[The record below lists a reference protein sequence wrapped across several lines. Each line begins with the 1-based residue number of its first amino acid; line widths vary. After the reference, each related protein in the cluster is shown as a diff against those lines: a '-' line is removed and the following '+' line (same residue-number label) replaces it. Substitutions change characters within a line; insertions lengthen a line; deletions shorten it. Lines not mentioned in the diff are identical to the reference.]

1 MNELI
6 SLLEAVYSTMDTIS
20 IEGIDNADK
29 FVGCANV
36 VKNVANKLREMKRKE
51 EEPTVLQERETANEL
66 IERDVKML
74 ECCHGIPL
82 YGKLVGNTIELTC
95 ENGCRTAK
103 FNISNEERI
112 RVVEKWNRE
121 VLANG

>member
-6 SLLEAVYSTMDTIS
+6 SLLEAVYSTMDKIS

-51 EEPTVLQERETANEL
+51 EEPTVLQESGTA
-66 IERDVKML
+66 K
-74 ECCHGIPL
+74 
-82 YGKLVGNTIELTC
+82 ELT
-95 ENGCRTAK
+95 G
-103 FNISNEERI
+103 
-112 RVVEKWNRE
+112 RE
-121 VLANG
+121 VLNG